1 MEITPLEDKDMKF
14 INIYKDKS
22 YYHIY
27 LDGYLYNDNKL
38 ESHNIRKIKIIL
50 DHEINSLSRLF
61 QGCKYIKRVDFN
73 IFRRKNII
81 DMSHMFYGYEFLE

>member
-27 LDGYLYNDNKL
+27 LDGCLYNDNKF
-38 ESHNIRKIKIIL
+38 EGYSVRKIKIIL
-50 DHEINSLSRLF
+50 EHEINSLSRLF
-61 QGCKYIKRVDFN
+61 
-73 IFRRKNII
+73 
-81 DMSHMFYGYEFLE
+81 